1 MICDPNHSKIKKF
14 LTVILGFSIKIIFLW
29 NLFVFFVLINDFS
42 TESTDNSRERRE
54 VSLSRPAASERLRGA
69 DLQLQ
74 LATAAS
80 LSWLSWLAVSHTT
93 TQPKVLQF
101 YKDFGKF
108 NQKILKV

>member
-1 MICDPNHSKIKKF
+1 MICDPNHSKIKEF
-14 LTVILGFSIKIIFLW
+14 LAVILGFSIKIIFLW

-42 TESTDNSRERRE
+42 TESTNNSRERRE

-80 LSWLSWLAVSHTT
+80 PVLAVMAGCVTHYDTAKSST
-93 TQPKVLQF
+93 VF
-101 YKDFGKF
+101 F
-108 NQKILKV
+108 